1 MRSKSFYKLRI
12 SLLNEVI
19 ARMYISFLQVHL
31 NRCIADSASE
41 ALPKNQTSLYA
52 RCVCVYHLNR
62 CKTSTLQ
69 GDVAYNQ
76 GPRPTKLPD
85 CMGYRA

>member
-1 MRSKSFYKLRI
+1 M
-12 SLLNEVI
+12 
-19 ARMYISFLQVHL
+19 ISFLLLVTVGFVVFSFL
-31 NRCIADSASE
+31 DDLSISIAISVS
-41 ALPKNQTSLYA
+41 TSY
-52 RCVCVYHLNR
+52 VE
-62 CKTSTLQ
+62 Q